1 MDRLGRWVAH
11 HPVSV
16 LLTWAV
22 VVVTGFLLASGA
34 VGEGLFGRLTSG
46 EPDVPGESRTGR
58 GLLVDAAP
66 RGDSISMIVDG
77 VDLADPA
84 VVQKV
89 GAAREDLRL
98 IRFVTEVADPYA
110 FPTPEAP
117 DPADPRG
124 AVLVSQDR
132 DGFLVTVTFDP
143 TVAGEQRDDALDST
157 RARLRVLGEEVQ
169 AVEPGA
175 TRAGRRPH
183 RAGRRHQPPGR
194 AGPAHR

>member
-58 GLLVDAAP
+58 ELLVAAAP

-84 VVQKV
+84 VAQKV

-117 DPADPRG
+117 DPTDPRG

-143 TVAGEQRDDALDST
+143 TVAGDA
-157 RARLRVLGEEVQ
+157 A
-169 AVEPGA
+169 
-175 TRAGRRPH
+175 
-183 RAGRRHQPPGR
+183 
-194 AGPAHR
+194 